1 MIMETDTMNWKTTL
15 IYAALMLTM
24 LIGGITAS
32 AQNLCG
38 SDICVVQFNASW
50 NASNNVDYLGNLT
63 DCEIMNVNIDEG
75 SYQADYKIVVVPT
88 IIVFNGKEVERFQ
101 ANIMM
106 EMEATKKDVQNII
119 DEIIY
124 SDF

>member
-1 MIMETDTMNWKTTL
+1 MEDTMNWRTVLVYT
-15 IYAALMLTM
+15 ALMVTM
-24 LIGGITAS
+24 LVSGMTTS
-32 AQNLCG
+32 AQNLCD

-50 NASNNVDYLGNLT
+50 NTSNNVDYLEKLT
-63 DCEIMNVNIDEG
+63 DCEVMNVNIDEG
-75 SYQADYKIVVVPT
+75 AYQSDYKIVVVPT
-88 IIVFNGKEVERFQ
+88 IIVFNGKEVQRFQ

-106 EMEATKKDVQNII
+106 EMEATKKDVQSVI

>member
-1 MIMETDTMNWKTTL
+1 METDTMNFGAILT
-15 IYAALMLTM
+15 YALLMLFM
-24 LIGGITAS
+24 FIAGS
-32 AQNLCG
+32 ALGQNMCN

-50 NASNNVDYLGNLT
+50 NQGNSVDYLDKLT
-63 DCEIMNVNIDEG
+63 DCEVMNVNIDEG
-75 SYQADYKIVVVPT
+75 TYQSDYKIVVVPT

-106 EMEATKKDVQNII
+106 EMEATKKDVQGVI

>member
-1 MIMETDTMNWKTTL
+1 MEETMNFKTVIAYIFLMICMFVAGT
-15 IYAALMLTM
+15 AL
-24 LIGGITAS
+24 S
-32 AQNLCG
+32 QNMCN
-38 SDICVVQFNASW
+38 SDICGVQFNASW
-50 NASNNVDYLGNLT
+50 NASNSVDYLEKLT
-63 DCEIMNVNIDEG
+63 DCEVMNVNIDEG
-75 SYQADYKIVVVPT
+75 TYQSDYEIVVVPT

-106 EMEATKKDVQNII
+106 QMEATRKEVQNVV

>member
-1 MIMETDTMNWKTTL
+1 MEETLNFKTVLTYL
-15 IYAALMLTM
+15 LLMLFM
-24 LIGGITAS
+24 LVGGTVLS
-32 AQNLCG
+32 QNMCN
-38 SDICVVQFNASW
+38 SNICVVQFNASW
-50 NASNNVDYLGNLT
+50 NEANGVDYLDKLT
-63 DCEIMNVNIDEG
+63 DCEVMNVNIDEG
-75 SYQADYKIVVVPT
+75 TYQSDYEIVVVPT

-106 EMEATKKDVQNII
+106 QMEATRKEVQSVV

>member
-1 MIMETDTMNWKTTL
+1 METDTINWRTTL
-15 IYAALMLTM
+15 IYALLMLVV
-24 LIGGITAS
+24 LVGGVAAS
-32 AQNLCG
+32 AQNPCD

-50 NASNNVDYLGNLT
+50 NGSNSVDYLDKLT
-63 DCEIMNVNIDEG
+63 ECEVMNVSIDEG
-75 SYQADYKIVVVPT
+75 TWQKDFGIVVVPT

-106 EMEATKKDVQNII
+106 QMEATRKEVQNII

>member
-1 MIMETDTMNWKTTL
+1 MEETMNFKAVLTYL
-15 IYAALMLTM
+15 LLMLF
-24 LIGGITAS
+24 IFIAGTALG
-32 AQNLCG
+32 QNMCN

-50 NASNNVDYLGNLT
+50 NESNSVDYLGKLT
-63 DCEIMNVNIDEG
+63 DCEVMNISIDEG
-75 SYQADYKIVVVPT
+75 TYQSDYKIVVVPT

-106 EMEATKKDVQNII
+106 EMEATRKDVQGVV

>member
-1 MIMETDTMNWKTTL
+1 M
-15 IYAALMLTM
+15 
-24 LIGGITAS
+24 S
-32 AQNLCG
+32 V
-38 SDICVVQFNASW
+38 S
-50 NASNNVDYLGNLT
+50 
-63 DCEIMNVNIDEG
+63 IDEG
-75 SYQADYKIVVVPT
+75 TWQKDFGIVVVPT

-106 EMEATKKDVQNII
+106 QMEATRKEVQNIV